1 MKVTTKDVEYIAQL
15 SRLTIPEGEMEKF
28 TEQFNQILNYA
39 DILQKLDTAGIEPTP
54 YVLPISNAFREDVAL
69 PGVTQEEAL
78 KNAPAVHNGGFKV
91 PRVIELEREELLWI
105 FTRALLMNCMINSL
119 IKKSAPWN

>member
-39 DILQKLDTAGIEPTP
+39 DILNKLDTTGIEPTAN
-54 YVLPISNAFREDVAL
+54 VLPLSNVLREDVAIE
-69 PGVTQEEAL
+69 GVSQEVALANASEAFE
-78 KNAPAVHNGGFKV
+78 GGFKV
-91 PRVIELEREELLWI
+91 PRVIE
-105 FTRALLMNCMINSL
+105 
-119 IKKSAPWN
+119 

>member
-15 SRLTIPEGEMEKF
+15 SRLTVSADDLEKF
-28 TEQFNQILNYA
+28 TEQFNQILGYA
-39 DILQKLDTAGIEPTP
+39 DILQELDTEGIEPTP

-69 PGVTQEEAL
+69 VGVSQEEAL

-91 PRVIELEREELLWI
+91 PRVIE
-105 FTRALLMNCMINSL
+105 
-119 IKKSAPWN
+119 

>member
-54 YVLPISNAFREDVAL
+54 YVLPLPFQKFFLLRLRVQEVYFLRKGYEQPHFSDV
-69 PGVTQEEAL
+69 P
-78 KNAPAVHNGGFKV
+78 
-91 PRVIELEREELLWI
+91 
-105 FTRALLMNCMINSL
+105 
-119 IKKSAPWN
+119 